1 MIVVSV
7 PTVAVLVGVV
17 VKVETGVNVVVKIGV
32 VETVVVVD
40 FAMKE
45 LQ

>member
-1 MIVVSV
+1 VIVVSV
-7 PTVAVLVGVV
+7 PTNAVLVDVV
-17 VKVETGVNVVVKIGV
+17 VKVETGVNVVATIGV

>member
-1 MIVVSV
+1 MIEVSV

-17 VKVETGVNVVVKIGV
+17 VKVETGVNVVVTTGV

>member
-1 MIVVSV
+1 VIVVSV
-7 PTVAVLVGVV
+7 PTVAVLVDVV